1 MKKFRTVRFGELEY
15 DEKDVIHLPGGL
27 IGMPN
32 LQRWLM
38 LDMEAGVPLKWLQS
52 LDRNDF
58 GFPVTEPAFFCD
70 PYEFESPARVR
81 QVTDAGSPAELVT
94 LIITTIQA
102 GGEKITGNLLA
113 PLVIG
118 SESRKG
124 LQLTLDNGNWSSRQE
139 IDYLKFGLAV
149 QSPEEEN
156 TEPDTAE
163 PGVEQT
169 DTADG
174 EPQEASL

>member
-15 DEKDVIHLPGGL
+15 DEKDVIHLPSGL
-27 IGMPN
+27 IGMPT

-58 GFPVTEPAFFCD
+58 GFPVTEPSFFCE
-70 PYEFESPARVR
+70 PYEIDTPARVR
-81 QVTDAGSPAELVT
+81 QVTGARSSDDLVT
-94 LIITTIQA
+94 LVITTIQA

-113 PLVIG
+113 PLIIG
-118 SESRKG
+118 SESRQG
-124 LQLTLDNGNWSSRQE
+124 LQLSLDNGDWSSRQE

-149 QSPEEEN
+149 QSLEEDN
-156 TEPDTAE
+156 TEPESAE
-163 PGVEQT
+163 QGVEQT
-169 DTADG
+169 DTANG
-174 EPQEASL
+174 EPQEVSL